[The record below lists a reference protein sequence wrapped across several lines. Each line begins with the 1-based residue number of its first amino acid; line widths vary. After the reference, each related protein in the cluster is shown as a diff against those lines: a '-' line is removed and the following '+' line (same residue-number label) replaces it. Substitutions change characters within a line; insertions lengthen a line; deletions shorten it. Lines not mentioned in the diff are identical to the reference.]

1 MSAMYSASTIT
12 MFTDKEYELDTIQE
26 TTLILQ
32 LQISIDWPVYTAG
45 EEGHQELRY
54 RVREMILDRPYPV
67 LWNGKRYVLRRTAL
81 KVEIFKH
88 EDD

>member
-1 MSAMYSASTIT
+1 MYSVSTIT
-12 MFTDKEYELDTIQE
+12 ISTDKEYELDTIQE

-32 LQISIDWPVYTAG
+32 LQISIDWPVYVTG
-45 EEGHQELRY
+45 ENGHQELHY

-67 LWNGKRYVLRRTAL
+67 LWNGKRYVLCRTAL